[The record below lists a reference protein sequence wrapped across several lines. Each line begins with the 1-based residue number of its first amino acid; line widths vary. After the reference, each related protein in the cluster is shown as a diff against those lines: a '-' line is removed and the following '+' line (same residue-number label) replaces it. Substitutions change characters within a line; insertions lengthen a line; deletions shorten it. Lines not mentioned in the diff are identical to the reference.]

1 MEPTVTPRLS
11 FGFSA
16 LQPQLLPSAPQGWDQ
31 YKERQAREE
40 STSVGDYMGSMW
52 RQDGITDGLI
62 AYTVGSQMVP
72 DPNYSPYQGNQWK
85 ELSDGVWPEYR
96 NELASAKSAAHAMY
110 LKDLILQKQKDVTRL
125 GDLGLAGNIGRLAFG
140 VVSPE
145 NLLMGGLGSVA
156 TRARLGMKMATA
168 ARGAEGAVAA
178 AAARAGVRAEAAAF
192 AASKTGLASELAGF
206 AASNAAVEKVRQS
219 VNFEDDSTALWEAA
233 LIGAAFPLPF
243 ELAGA
248 KAAGRL
254 AQRAADEHG
263 YLKAASKLANGE
275 DLSLVELRLVDKVNK
290 ASEVVTALERGHITP
305 HAAREQ
311 LDGIHGPEL
320 PDHLWAERYGDTIR
334 QQGEA
339 ILDELFPN
347 RIADRTR
354 KILVKDD
361 LLKLGYDPVSV
372 AAHSDLATKA
382 EVPASSRSVG
392 APIEVSPSGVA
403 KLPGQE
409 LADALARPKGMSK
422 LEIEAAI
429 RSEADKRFPGDQA
442 KASEWATSQRLEH
455 LGHPLEVA
463 TPIANAKAAKKLSKA
478 LGMADQLKA
487 KETPKAVTEAP
498 TEAAM
503 ASPEAT
509 PETPKAAPVEAPAAP
524 AADYTSGDNV
534 HWDDRSTGERMYGVV
549 ESVRED
555 GFLMVRN
562 EQGRLQPLAPY
573 RVAEP
578 ADYKPPEGFGA
589 GSVGAAQVAGSTIA
603 PADKNVAAQRS
614 KLNIGGKTSVPL
626 RWDFFAVLNR
636 SELPEVR
643 ELAFKL
649 IKDPLQV
656 DSMVAQPMTASEWKS
671 NLRRTVGGEFHR
683 TAREAAREAA
693 EAMEIPMWGKPAFN
707 REFHSLVTRMTRGD
721 LSIANTNPKIAPM
734 LQRASSAQR
743 KLYGDLLDE
752 MQRAGVHGSHELT
765 PDEFYVNRVWD
776 QRGIREA
783 MEKHGAHNVL
793 QLLANAINVPGLN
806 GDVAKAGKFL
816 DAVQKLEYSK
826 TMQTMHLGARDMGTL
841 RGELQGHGLSQD
853 QIDLVVQAMFEA
865 KESAG
870 TDAGRMG
877 NLKYRFD
884 IGENLSMTTHAGEL
898 RIADFFE
905 NDARALA
912 DQYMNSVAGYVGLA
926 KHEIYSDADWSKTMD
941 GLVNK
946 AVARGL
952 DETANI
958 RYLQDIYSNITGRPM
973 STQDFSTTA
982 RAAAAL
988 RSYTRSVSL
997 GQLGLT
1003 AAFEMKQAVGLMG
1016 FRAFFDQLPA
1026 FRSIITA
1033 LRNGYFPDDTL
1044 ARDLEH
1050 VTGFG
1055 SEMSMA
1061 YARAQEVDDGFLGQ
1075 SLNRFEDWSNKASHA
1090 ADIMS
1095 GNASMTSLTR
1105 QLSSKMATQRLSDF
1119 ATGRAELTPKL
1130 RERLVGWG
1138 VDDDRIGLLLG
1149 DLKDYSVT
1157 DHKGKLET
1165 IDWEAWRDSGSPTYD
1180 DFKLVNERMVRDAIQ
1195 DQDLGETIPFMQT
1208 SLGKVFGELK
1218 TFFLVAH
1225 AKNMLKNTSYMDQTA
1240 LHVWSVAFIGEAL
1253 AYASQTSLNY
1263 ADQPEK
1269 LDKMLSPEQIALAAF
1284 ARSPVSGML
1293 PFFINTGYQVATGGN
1308 SLIGSDMT
1316 SSGNGRTFVPPSF
1329 QAAQR
1334 IWAAPS
1340 TAMGLLLDNG
1350 NVTKQEGQDLFKT
1363 LPLSNFYGARNLG
1376 NWLTN
1381 SLPLKEEQR

>member
-1 MEPTVTPRLS
+1 M
-11 FGFSA
+11 GFSS
-16 LQPQLLPSAPQGWDQ
+16 LQPQVLPSAPQGWDQ

-62 AYTVGSQMVP
+62 AYTVGKQMEP
-72 DPNYSPYQGNQWK
+72 DPNYSPWANDQWK
-85 ELSDGVWPEYR
+85 ELANGVWPEYR
-96 NELASAKSAAHAMY
+96 AELAGAKSAAHALY
-110 LKDLILQKQKDVTRL
+110 LKDLLLQKQKDVTRL
-125 GDLGLAGNIGRLAFG
+125 GDLGLAGNLGRLAFG

-145 NLLMGGLGSVA
+145 NILMGGLGSVA
-156 TRARLGMKMATA
+156 TRARLGMKLATG
-168 ARGAEGAVAA
+168 ARGAEGVVAA
-178 AAARAGVRAEAAAF
+178 EAAKAGVRAEAAAF
-192 AASKTGLASELAGF
+192 AASKTGLATELGGF

-219 VNFEDDSTALWEAA
+219 VNFEDDSTALWEAG

-243 ELAGA
+243 ELAGS
-248 KAAGRL
+248 KAANRL
-254 AQRAADEHG
+254 AQTAANEHG

-275 DLSLVELRLVDKVNK
+275 SLNATELRLIDHVSK
-290 ASEVVTALERGHITP
+290 STEVVTALEKGHITP
-305 HAAREQ
+305 HQAREQ
-311 LDGIHGPEL
+311 LDALQGPEL
-320 PDHLWAERYGDTIR
+320 PDKVWVDRYGDSIR
-334 QQGEA
+334 EQGERL
-339 ILDELFPN
+339 LDEMFPN
-347 RIADRTR
+347 RVADRTR

-372 AAHSDLATKA
+372 GAHTDLASGV

-392 APIEVSPSGVA
+392 APIQVTPSGVA
-403 KLPGQE
+403 KLPGQDLE
-409 LADALARPKGMSK
+409 MAMARPKGMSK

-429 RSEADKRFPGDQA
+429 RAEADKRFPGQQA
-442 KASEWATSQRLEH
+442 KAAEWATSQRLEH

-463 TPIANAKAAKKLSKA
+463 TPIAAAKAAKKLTKA
-478 LGMADQLKA
+478 LGMPEQVKEKA
-487 KETPKAVTEAP
+487 TLA
-498 TEAAM
+498 
-503 ASPEAT
+503 PEA
-509 PETPKAAPVEAPAAP
+509 PKAAEGPPGDVAPAAP
-524 AADYTSGDNV
+524 MVEPVAAPKTADYAPGDNV
-534 HWDDRSTGERMYGVV
+534 RWDDRGSGERMHGVV

-562 EQGRLQPLAPY
+562 ENGKLQPLAPH

-578 ADYKPPEGFGA
+578 EDYTPPEGFGP
-589 GSVGAAQVAGSTIA
+589 GSVGAAQVAGTSIA
-603 PADKNVAAQRS
+603 GSGPNVATQLSR
-614 KLNIGGKTSVPL
+614 LNVGGKTKPPL
-626 RWDFFAVLNR
+626 RWDFFATLNR
-636 SELPEVR
+636 SESNHVR
-643 ELAFKL
+643 ELVFKMV
-649 IKDPLQV
+649 KDPLQV
-656 DSMVAQPMTASEWKS
+656 DNMVAQGMTASEWKS
-671 NLRRTVGGEFHR
+671 NIRRTVGGAFHR
-683 TAREAAREAA
+683 ESRAAAQEAAD
-693 EAMEIPMWGKPAFN
+693 AMGISMWKKPAFYH
-707 REFHSLVTRMTRGD
+707 EFHSLTTRLTRGD
-721 LSIANTNPKIAPM
+721 LTVTRVNPTIAPM
-734 LQRASSAQR
+734 LQRASTAQ
-743 KLYGDLLDE
+743 KALYAEMLDQ

-765 PDEFYVNRVWD
+765 PNEFYVNRVWN
-776 QRGIREA
+776 QKGIREA
-783 MEKHGAHNVL
+783 MDKHGAHNVL

-806 GDVAKAGKFL
+806 GDVAKAGQFL

-841 RGELQGHGLSQD
+841 RTELDGHGLSKD

-870 TDAGRMG
+870 TDAGRTG

-884 IGENLSMTTHAGEL
+884 IGEHMSMTTHAGEL
-898 RIADFFE
+898 RIADLFE
-905 NDARALA
+905 NDSRVLA
-912 DQYMNSVAGYVGLA
+912 DQYLNSVGGHIGMA
-926 KHEIYSDADWSKTMD
+926 KHEIFSEADWAKRINDIT
-941 GLVNK
+941 NE
-946 AVARGL
+946 AVKQGHDVVDDVRH
-952 DETANI
+952 
-958 RYLQDIYSNITGRPM
+958 LQDIYSNIVGRPM
-973 STQDFSTTA
+973 STQDFSKAA
-982 RAAAAL
+982 RVAGAL
-988 RSYTRSVSL
+988 RGYTRSVSL

-1033 LRNGYFPDDTL
+1033 MRNGYFPDDTL

-1055 SEMSMA
+1055 NEMSMA

-1075 SLNRFEDWSNKASHA
+1075 SLNRVEDWSNKASHA

-1105 QLSSKMATQRLSDF
+1105 QLSSKMASQRLSDF

-1138 VDDDRIGLLLG
+1138 VDDERIELVLK

-1165 IDWEAWRDSGSPTYD
+1165 IDWEAWRDSGSPTYE

-1195 DQDLGETIPFMQT
+1195 DQDLGETIPFMHT

-1269 LDKMLSPEQIALAAF
+1269 LEKMLSPEQIALAAF

-1293 PFFINTGYQVATGGN
+1293 PFFINSGYQVATGGN
-1308 SLIGSDMT
+1308 SLIGADMT
-1316 SSGNGRTFVPPSF
+1316 SSGNGRSFVPPSF

-1381 SLPLKEEQR
+1381 SLPTKESPHQ